1 MHWYEHL
8 VKFYSLWYR
17 KMQFRYNCFVGHYD
31 LLITVFVGIILLSIS
46 QKLLPSVLVSCYW
59 GGGVSVRRVL
69 VLWEGSSDSLS
80 LFCRRSSQEARGG
93 RAAVATAVATASRTR
108 GRTGGHHQL
117 QSQSAHCSQGKAL
130 ENDYNGS
137 CWFLLMSPFNL
148 ENRACPFS
156 IFTVNLILMRQA
168 HSWFDFNEENGLQY
182 LKPICSILTVLLSI
196 TYSDSDPYFRHFLIC

>member
-1 MHWYEHL
+1 
-8 VKFYSLWYR
+8 
-17 KMQFRYNCFVGHYD
+17 MQFSYNCFVGHYD

-130 ENDYNGS
+130 ENDYSGS
-137 CWFLLMSPFNL
+137 C
-148 ENRACPFS
+148 
-156 IFTVNLILMRQA
+156 
-168 HSWFDFNEENGLQY
+168 
-182 LKPICSILTVLLSI
+182 
-196 TYSDSDPYFRHFLIC
+196 